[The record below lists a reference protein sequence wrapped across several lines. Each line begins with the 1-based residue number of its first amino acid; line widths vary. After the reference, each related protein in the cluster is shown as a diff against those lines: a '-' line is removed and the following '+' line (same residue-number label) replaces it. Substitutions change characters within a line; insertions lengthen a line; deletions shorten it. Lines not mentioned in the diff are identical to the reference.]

1 MANNIQKQKGISLID
16 FLERFDSE
24 EKCERYLEK
33 LKWGK
38 GFICSKCGGA
48 KYYKSKTKNGRLFY
62 RCKSNG
68 CKHRNHLLVGT
79 MFQSTKLP
87 LKKWFLAIYFMT
99 QGKKGISTLD
109 LMRKLNVKE
118 DTAHLMKLKIMA
130 LMESREDGTRLESL
144 IQIDDAYYGGKH
156 EGKSG
161 RGSENKQ
168 AFLAAVSTDEEG
180 PPLKVKLKPLK
191 SFTKAGVANF
201 AKKFLAKG
209 AKVFSDALNAFNFF
223 SESEDYE
230 HYRTNMSKGNKKEN
244 YKKFNS
250 INTLIA
256 NLKSFIG
263 GIHHCVSEKY
273 LVKYFAEFQYRF
285 NRRFDLKALPDRF
298 FYTSVRYST
307 PTTLNNLKNEAA

>member
-1 MANNIQKQKGISLID
+1 MANKIQKQRGISLID
-16 FLERFDSE
+16 FLENFDSE

-38 GFICSKCGGA
+38 GFSCSKCGGTE
-48 KYYKSKTKNGRLFY
+48 YYRSKTKTNRLFY
-62 RCKSNG
+62 RCKSRN
-68 CKHRNHLLVGT
+68 CNHRNHLLVGT
-79 MFQSTKLP
+79 MFQATKLP

-118 DTAHLMKLKIMA
+118 DTARLMKLKIMA
-130 LMESREDGTRLESL
+130 VMESREKTSQLENL

-156 EGKSG
+156 EGKAG

-168 AFLAAVSTDEEG
+168 AFLAAVSTDEKG
-180 PPLKVKLKPLK
+180 HSLKVKFATLK
-191 SFTKAGVANF
+191 SFTKEGVANF

-209 AKVFSDALNAFNFF
+209 SEIYSDALKAFNFF

-230 HYRTNMSKGNKKEN
+230 HQQTNMSKGNKKEN
-244 YKKFNS
+244 HQKFNS
-250 INTLIA
+250 INTLIS

-263 GIHHCVSEKY
+263 GIHHSVSSKY
-273 LVKYFAEFQYRF
+273 LNKYFAEFQYRF
-285 NRRFDLKALPDRF
+285 NRRFDLKALPERF
-298 FYTSVRYST
+298 FYTAVHYCEPST
-307 PTTLNNLKNEAA
+307 LYNLKYQAA